1 MSTIPKIVTL
11 TNSSVDVLNAIRN
24 SASQNYKNYVPKV
37 TADADS
43 LRSLGAI
50 IMDNPALQN
59 EFINAI
65 VNRIAKVVITSRSY
79 SNPWRAFKRGILEYG
94 ETIEEIFVELAKP
107 FQYDPEVAES
117 TQFKRQIPDVRS
129 AFHIMNYQKF
139 YKVTIEEERLRKAFL
154 SFGGMSDLITYI
166 INSLYN
172 GAEYDEFQTMKY
184 MIARR
189 IIDGQLTPVSIPAV
203 SSDNMK
209 SIVGT
214 IKATS
219 NDFEFKSSEYN
230 IAGVRTECPK
240 SEQYII
246 LSSSF
251 DAKMDV
257 EVLASAFNMGKA
269 EFMGKRV
276 LIDGFGKLDNERLAE
291 LFEHDPTYVEI
302 TEEQMTALNTIPAI
316 LVDREWFMIFD
327 NLFRFKDKDNGEG
340 LYWNYWYHVWKTFSV
355 SPFKNNAIFIPATPT
370 ITSVSVSPATMTLSK
385 GEKGTFTATVATG
398 SFAPKTVDWTINS
411 ELSTIDNS
419 GNLIIG
425 DEETADTITVTATST
440 YDTTKTDTATVTI
453 V

>member
-1 MSTIPKIVTL
+1 MATIPKILTI

-24 SASQNYKNYVPKV
+24 SSSQNYQNYTPKV
-37 TADADS
+37 TADAES
-43 LRSLGAI
+43 LRSLGAV
-50 IMDNPALQN
+50 IMDNASLQN
-59 EFINAI
+59 EFINSI
-65 VNRIAKVVITSRSY
+65 VNRIAKVIITSRSY
-79 SNPWRAFKRGILEYG
+79 SNPWKAFKRGILEYG

-107 FQYDPEVAES
+107 FQYDPEIAES
-117 TQFKRQIPDVRS
+117 TQFKRQVPDVHS

-154 SFGGMSDLITYI
+154 SYGGMSDLITYI

-184 MIARR
+184 MLARR
-189 IIDGQLTPVSIPAV
+189 ILAGQLCPITIPAV
-203 SSDNMK
+203 ETANMK

-219 NDFEFKSSEYN
+219 NDFEFKSADFN
-230 IAGVRTECPK
+230 LAGVRTECPK
-240 SEQYII
+240 EEQYII
-246 LSSSF
+246 VNSNF

-276 LIDGFGKLDNERLAE
+276 LVDGFGKLDNDRLAE
-291 LFEHDPTYVEI
+291 LFEHDTTYVEI
-302 TEEQMTALNTIPAI
+302 TPTEMTALQGIPAI
-316 LVDREWFMIFD
+316 LVDRDWFMIFD

-355 SPFKNNAIFIPATPT
+355 SPFKNNAIFIPGTPT
-370 ITSVSVSPATMTLSK
+370 ITSIDVSPATLSLAVGGK
-385 GEKGTFTATVATG
+385 AGFTATVVTTL
-398 SFAPKTVDWTINS
+398 FAPQSVDWSINS
-411 ELSTIDNS
+411 ELSTIDSS
-419 GNLIIG
+419 GNLTIG
-425 DEETADTITVTATST
+425 ADEEATTITVTATST
-440 YDTTKTDTATVTI
+440 YDVLKKDTATVTI